1 MASMDA
7 PENYPVTGVFALN
20 TAPLDGACIV

>member
-7 PENYPVTGVFALN
+7 PENCLAIGVFALN
-20 TAPLDGACIV
+20 TAPLAGDVVV